1 MRTEN
6 KSISTNL
13 FSWLSVL
20 LLGVLLFVGYFHTI
34 SAITQD
40 LGRHILTGNIILENK
55 VIPSINLFSYTHPS
69 FPFINHHYLPEIIF
83 AVIYNHFSYNGLM
96 ILSLLLVF
104 TASLLVFK
112 TSQKNAHTLAVIF
125 SSALFLRILFERTDI
140 RPELFSFLFLSIFVF
155 ILFKNYAKKT
165 NLLFVLPFISVLWVN
180 SHIYFPIGIGIL
192 GLFFIDNLIKTKG
205 DVSNKKNVSLFLTLI
220 LCLIATLLNPHFLQ
234 GAFYPFTVFS
244 NYGYTIEENQTPF
257 FLASLGFYK
266 SSFTYLLLTLASL
279 IICMIISFKKIRLID
294 ILLIISF
301 TMISFAAVRNFPLFV
316 FAILPTFSYLLTQTI
331 VKIIS
336 LFPQLHLKK
345 LPLYSLRLLILFIL
359 LFQILHISS
368 LKTLEAKPDTGA
380 TPGVNFFIQ
389 NKLEGPLFN
398 NFDIGSYLIFR
409 LYPKEKVFIDGRP
422 EAYPADFIQEVYIPL
437 QEDPELFKTYDKKY
451 AFNTIFFSHTDMTPW
466 AQKFLQDII
475 QNPSWKTVYLDPY
488 VIILV
493 KDVKKNAAIIK
504 RFAQPHDNL
513 RMTSLHNGGKKDIL
527 RALNFFVLTA
537 DVQNQVHLVEKLL
550 AIDPQNCDALQFL
563 AQYNATSSSF
573 FNMYEKRYRE
583 DCL

>member
-6 KSISTNL
+6 KSTSTNL
-13 FSWLSVL
+13 FSWLSGL

-40 LGRHILTGNIILENK
+40 LGRHILTGNIILENN

-83 AVIYNHFSYNGLM
+83 AVIYNYFSYNGLM

-104 TASLLVFK
+104 TASLFVFK

-125 SSALFLRILFERTDI
+125 SCVLFLRILFERTDI
-140 RPELFSFLFLSIFVF
+140 RPELFSFLYLSIFVF

-165 NLLFVLPFISVLWVN
+165 NFLFVLPLISLLWVN

-205 DVSNKKNVSLFLTLI
+205 DISNKKNVSLFLTLI
-220 LCLIATLLNPHFLQ
+220 LCLLATLLNPHFLQ
-234 GAFYPFTVFS
+234 GAFYPFRVFS

-294 ILLIISF
+294 IFLIISF
-301 TMISFAAVRNFPLFV
+301 TIISFAAVRNFPLFV
-316 FAILPTFSYLLTQTI
+316 FAILPTFSYLLTQTTI
-331 VKIIS
+331 KIIS
-336 LFPQLHLKK
+336 LFPQLYLKK
-345 LPLYSLRLLILFIL
+345 LPLYSLRLFILFIL
-359 LFQILHISS
+359 LLQIFHVSS

-409 LYPKEKVFIDGRP
+409 LYPKERVFIDGRP
-422 EAYPADFIQEVYIPL
+422 EAYPAKFIQEEYIPL
-437 QEDPELFKTYDKKY
+437 QEDPELFKIYDKKY

-493 KDVKKNAAIIK
+493 KDVEKNAAIIK
-504 RFAQPHDNL
+504 KFAQPHHNL
-513 RMTSLHNGGKKDIL
+513 KMTSLHSGEKKDIL
-527 RALNFFVLTA
+527 RALNFFVLTS
-537 DVQNQVHLVEKLL
+537 DVQNQVHLVKKLL

-573 FNMYEKRYRE
+573 FNMYEKRYKE